1 MERKFKC
8 GDKVRLVSDTEE
20 NVVMTVR
27 GYAYDIAISD
37 PRNAMLKETLRAT
50 YEDLVICDWRDK
62 LDVPHQEKFNE
73 NELIKCE

>member
-8 GDKVRLVSDTEE
+8 GDKVRLVSDTKE

-27 GYAYDIAISD
+27 DYAYDIAISD
-37 PRNAMLKETLRAT
+37 PRNAMLKETIRAT
-50 YEDLVICDWRDK
+50 YENLVSCDWRDK
-62 LDVPHQEKFNE
+62 LDVPHQKDYKE